1 MGKASEQKFGELF
14 AKWVFIIATATSI
27 VALGFIIYFL
37 FETAIPTIAKIGLT
51 DFLFGKNWRPT
62 FNPPEYGIL
71 PMIVGSI
78 YATLGAIILGV
89 PIGLLVAV
97 YMAFYAPKKIYGILK
112 AGINLLAGIPSV
124 VYGLFVLTTIVPMI
138 RNTFGGQGMS
148 LLAVILVLAV
158 MILPTIIS
166 LSESAL
172 RAVPKSF
179 YQGAIGLGASK
190 ERAIFNVVIPAAK
203 SGVMSSIILGIG
215 RAIGETMA
223 VAMVAGNQPIIPTSL
238 LKGMRTMTINVVL
251 EMKYAGIEHQ
261 NVLISTGAILFLFIL
276 IINTVLNIIKNKS
289 GDKK

>member
-276 IINTVLNIIKNKS
+276 IINTVFNIIKNKS